1 MLRLEIR
8 VSTHCLIHLK
18 TSYPQASFI
27 FFFSLFIFYL
37 CGLKTLNVI
46 CEGTP
51 VLKDQI
57 YSSEVVL

>member
-1 MLRLEIR
+1 MLCLEIR

-27 FFFSLFIFYL
+27 FFSLFIFYL
-37 CGLKTLNVI
+37 CGLKTLDVI